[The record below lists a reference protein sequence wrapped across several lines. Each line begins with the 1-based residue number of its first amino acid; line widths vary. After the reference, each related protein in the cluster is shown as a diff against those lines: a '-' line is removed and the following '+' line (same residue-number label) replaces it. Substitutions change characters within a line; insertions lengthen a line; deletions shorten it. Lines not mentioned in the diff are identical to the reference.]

1 MKSWRSRV
9 AVAVAAGAALV
20 AVPLTAEPASAATNP
35 WGYVEVG
42 GTRDKLACVRDGQ
55 ELLAQGWVNYYCD
68 WDDPYWVLWALP
80 AKDQP
85 PTPGG

>member
-9 AVAVAAGAALV
+9 VAAVAVGI
-20 AVPLTAEPASAATNP
+20 AVVTIPLTAGPASAADTNP
-35 WGYVEVG
+35 WGYIAISG
-42 GTRDKLACVRDGQ
+42 WRDKLACVDDGQ
-55 ELLAQGWVNYYCD
+55 YALAHGYVNYYCD

-85 PTPGG
+85 PTRG